1 MYVLFSDTD
10 CDLTPS
16 LCKELGYN
24 LMSMPYTIDDKDVYP
39 YVDFEQFNDKE
50 FYDTLRNG
58 VLPKTSAL
66 NPVDY
71 VKYFEPFLK
80 DGKDVL
86 YVHFSKA
93 MSGTFNAL
101 NLAIEE
107 LKEKYPNNTV
117 CTIDTKGISALS
129 LLIAKEVAKL
139 YKEGKSMQEI
149 LDWANTEVDKYSIY
163 FYADNLKFFKL
174 SGRVSGI
181 AATMGAIFDIRPVI
195 HVNLDG
201 KMATLAK
208 ARGKKATLN
217 KILQFVEENE
227 QDIASHPVVI
237 GHSDALDTA
246 KLLAQLLQEKY
257 GQLDISYTAINPT
270 IGSHCGPDCVGVAF
284 YTKGRLA

>member
-227 QDIASHPVVI
+227 QDIASHPVII